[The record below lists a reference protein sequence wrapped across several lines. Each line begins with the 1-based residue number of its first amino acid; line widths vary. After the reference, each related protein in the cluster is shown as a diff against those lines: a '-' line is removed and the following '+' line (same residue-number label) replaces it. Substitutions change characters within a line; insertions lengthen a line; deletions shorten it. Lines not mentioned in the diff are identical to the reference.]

1 VARVRIRTFH
11 NATRLAGHEPKT
23 LDEFTYAIAFPVA
36 TMIVRGKIGVE
47 ELSPEMRQDPEILRV
62 SRVTDLVETEHYTRI
77 STRKRW
83 ADLTLYLTDGRVLES
98 PARTPVGDPD
108 DPLSDA
114 EIRDK
119 FRRFA
124 DPVLGE
130 ARARTIEAVVAAVD
144 EPTTDVGRVLDLV
157 CGRPAGSGAAIPAA
171 DAVAV
176 RPR

>member
-1 VARVRIRTFH
+1 
-11 NATRLAGHEPKT
+11 
-23 LDEFTYAIAFPVA
+23 
-36 TMIVRGKIGVE
+36 M
-47 ELSPEMRQDPEILRV
+47 
-62 SRVTDLVETEHYTRI
+62 
-77 STRKRW
+77 
-83 ADLTLYLTDGRVLES
+83 
-98 PARTPVGDPD
+98 GDPD

-171 DAVAV
+171 VAVAV
-176 RPR
+176 RQR